1 MNFEQESASPYT
13 LGELLERAAART
25 GFSTLEMQELL
36 ECELEMEQL
45 LTYIDAVVT
54 NRMN

>member
-1 MNFEQESASPYT
+1 MNSELEASSPYS
-13 LGELLERAAART
+13 LGELLERAASRT
-25 GFSTLEMQELL
+25 GFSTMQMQELL
-36 ECELEMEQL
+36 ECELEMDQL